1 MFKSKSILALSMFA
15 FGCFA
20 HQDSE
25 PTSVVLNYGDSSI
38 STDIQANRKFH
49 VVRDNESEHVEFSGG
64 IIKEYSDYI
73 VNVHIIRKSK
83 IRRSSRELNTTVLMN
98 SDQIGKPLVI
108 GIEND
113 EFTGITLR

>member
-20 HQDSE
+20 NQDSE

-49 VVRDNESEHVEFSGG
+49 VVRDNESEHVRIFRRNHKGVFRLYC
-64 IIKEYSDYI
+64 EYSY
-73 VNVHIIRKSK
+73 HKK
-83 IRRSSRELNTTVLMN
+83 KQYT
-98 SDQIGKPLVI
+98 QIKP
-108 GIEND
+108 
-113 EFTGITLR
+113 

>member
-1 MFKSKSILALSMFA
+1 MFKSKSILALSVFA

-20 HQDSE
+20 NQDSE
-25 PTSVVLNYGDSSI
+25 PTSVVLDYGDSSI

-83 IRRSSRELNTTVLMN
+83 IRRSSRELNTTVLMT
-98 SDQIGKPLVI
+98 VI
-108 GIEND
+108 RLGS
-113 EFTGITLR
+113 L